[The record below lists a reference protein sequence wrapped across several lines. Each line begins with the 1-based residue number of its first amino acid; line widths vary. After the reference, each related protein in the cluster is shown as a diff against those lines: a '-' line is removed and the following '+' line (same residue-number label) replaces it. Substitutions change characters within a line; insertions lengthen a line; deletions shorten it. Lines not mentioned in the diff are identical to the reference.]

1 MANTITVD
9 RSSPTTEDP
18 LVAFNFILEV
28 SGKMEGFFT
37 EISGIGSEH
46 EIIEHKVMTASGQEV
61 VKKIP
66 GRLKWNDITLKRG
79 ITSNMDAWEWRKE
92 VETGGIANARFP
104 GTITMMSQDGTPVA
118 AWNFLNGWPSK
129 VSGPAPKADGNEV
142 GIEEFTLVV
151 EYIERVAV

>member
-18 LVAFNFILEV
+18 LPAFNFQLEV
-28 SGKMEGFFT
+28 AGMMSGFFT

-46 EIIEHKVMTASGQEV
+46 EIIEHKVMTNGGQEV

-79 ITSNMDAWEWRKE
+79 ITSNMDAWQWRKA
-92 VETGGIANARFP
+92 VETGGISGARYN
-104 GTITMMSQDGTPVA
+104 GTISMFAQDGALVA
-118 AWNFLNGWPSK
+118 QWNFENAWPSK

>member
-18 LVAFNFILEV
+18 LPAFNFQLEV
-28 SGKMEGFFT
+28 AGMMSGFFT

-46 EIIEHKVMTASGQEV
+46 EIIEHKVMTNSGQEV

-79 ITSNMDAWEWRKE
+79 ITSNMDAWQWRKA
-92 VETGGIANARFP
+92 VETGGISGARYN
-104 GTITMMSQDGTPVA
+104 GTISMFAQDGALVA
-118 AWNFLNGWPSK
+118 QWNFENAWPSK

>member
-9 RSSPTTEDP
+9 RSGPTTEDP
-18 LVAFNFILEV
+18 LAAFNFQLEV
-28 SGKMEGFFT
+28 SGMMTGFFT

-79 ITSNMDAWEWRKE
+79 ITTNMDAWQWRKQ
-92 VETGGIANARFP
+92 VETGGISGARYN
-104 GTITMMSQDGTPVA
+104 GTITMFDQTG
-118 AWNFLNGWPSK
+118 
-129 VSGPAPKADGNEV
+129 APKA
-142 GIEEFTLVV
+142 
-151 EYIERVAV
+151 AW